1 MRKLPRKPLM
11 TASLLAAIGTAI
23 AGCATPQPV
32 NRPCGVIVDPLK
44 NIHATTRDGDRRISD
59 HFERGVAAGCWPR

>member
-1 MRKLPRKPLM
+1 
-11 TASLLAAIGTAI
+11 
-23 AGCATPQPV
+23 
-32 NRPCGVIVDPLK
+32 VIVDPLK